1 MFTDPAAPTPDQAS
15 PVVPRSVDGD
25 ALAHDPGSA
34 PVVSGAAAGPVDA
47 PTGGPW
53 TEPAPAPVPGPS
65 PTRPGALVR
74 LRTTVAVAL
83 FSALISGLLASIF
96 TVGLVR
102 LTALEPTT
110 IVVSA
115 TPASTSIAVPTA
127 TSIAVPTA
135 TPAMA
140 SLAPTSPV
148 LTETA
153 VVAAATRS
161 VVTIT
166 SETIGRRGFSPW
178 AIPSTGVGS
187 GIVLTADGLI
197 LTNNHVVENTQSL
210 TVTLPDG
217 RDVGASVVTTAP
229 ELDLAIVR
237 ADAAGLA
244 PATLGDSDAAQVG
257 ETVLAIGSPLGTYTN
272 TVTRGIVSATG
283 RTITVTDEQ
292 TRRLR
297 TLTGLMQTD
306 AAINPGNSGGPLV
319 NAQGQVIAVNTAVS
333 SNAEGLGFAIPI
345 NAAKALIAQ
354 VESA

>member
-96 TVGLVR
+96 
-102 LTALEPTT
+102 
-110 IVVSA
+110 VSA